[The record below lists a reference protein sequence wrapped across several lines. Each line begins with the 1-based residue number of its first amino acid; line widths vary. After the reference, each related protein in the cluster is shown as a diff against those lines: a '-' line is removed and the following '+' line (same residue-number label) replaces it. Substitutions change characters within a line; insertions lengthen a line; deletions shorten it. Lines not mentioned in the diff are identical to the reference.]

1 MWGRQVKRFEM
12 LSCLEGGASTYEFMT
27 FAERSGMIAEVDLH
41 VCRAALKRVMNDRA
55 LSGISLS
62 VNLSG
67 ASLQS
72 DDFVD
77 ALFQLLAKASGCSRR
92 LICEITESA
101 RIADLERV
109 GKVIERLRRHGF
121 RVGLDDFGAGYSSYT
136 YLKSLPVDYIKID
149 GSFIQ
154 NLGKDKVDQ
163 TIVSSICEIAKAT
176 NKKTIAEHVKDAETF
191 RVLHN
196 LGVHFGQGHYI
207 GKPASRPATKKIA
220 IPIRTV
226 KRRRKAS

>member
-1 MWGRQVKRFEM
+1 M

-121 RVGLDDFGAGYSSYT
+121 RVGLDDFGAGYNSFAT
-136 YLKSLPVDYIKID
+136 LNGLEVDFIKID
-149 GSFIQ
+149 G
-154 NLGKDKVDQ
+154 
-163 TIVSSICEIAKAT
+163 TYVSKLLRSKRDLAMIRYMVQLARDLDIATVAEMIECEQQASCVFALSV
-176 NKKTIAEHVKDAETF
+176 EY
-191 RVLHN
+191 
-196 LGVHFGQGHYI
+196 GQGYLY
-207 GKPASRPATKKIA
+207 GRPEAQFRQLAVGDFPSAPAVPAA
-220 IPIRTV
+220 L
-226 KRRRKAS
+226 A